1 MRALLLV
8 AAAGVLL
15 ALVAALWLFLGADS
29 ADVLARENA
38 LTDAA
43 AQRNAARVEDTSESA
58 DARGDEAA
66 RHAAAAPVEDAAANA
81 ADAAPAVPS
90 VTGRVLAADGTPIGG
105 AIVRAAGSNRWD
117 APIPLDVELDALPL
131 GRLDIERTETA
142 ADGTYRFEKL
152 PKGGL
157 RVAVR
162 ASGFAPRYEE
172 RWVVLGEPE
181 QKLPDVVLGPGVQLS
196 GRVVDRA
203 GTGVANAT
211 ILLALDHGVIAGNL
225 SMPGRGIP
233 LATTGENGA
242 FALDSLAPGPWHLFV
257 EAAGFRLREERG
269 RTERAGERV
278 SDLVIALEPGFEI
291 RGRVRSDGA
300 LPDALRVTARV
311 VRATSQGGNERALRI
326 DGEENDENDASRP
339 VEQVRARHALCDAS
353 GEFVL
358 GGLTPNTDFRL
369 SLSVAGAEPGR
380 WKRVNAVP
388 SVTARAGQR
397 GIELAWK
404 PESAL
409 LLRVVDAETHAPL
422 ETLEVWAG
430 YGRERALRD
439 DQGEVITKFPDGRVR
454 YGELRPQPGKAVPAL
469 WLRVR
474 AAGYRDHEAKNLVLA
489 SGETKDLGE
498 IALVREKKLTV
509 RVLERAT
516 SKPVPGARVVVSL
529 EGPESV
535 SSADDE
541 DAKSDA
547 TGEVET
553 WSARTD
559 AHGVALLT
567 GAPEK
572 NVHVG
577 ASAKGFLPSTPV
589 AQLLPADADASVDVL
604 LDRGGTLRVRVVD
617 ASGKPVP
624 NVGIAHRAPGA
635 AAEEE
640 GDWISLS
647 AELQTDATGVAR
659 FAPLAPGVHSFC
671 LHDTTA
677 QVWLDVND
685 NSQQRPAWVERSVSE
700 GSDGEITFVAPPRGS
715 ISGRIRENN
724 VPLEGAQ
731 LKLTVVTEG
740 EGGELDGWSGPNDP
754 LATVTD
760 HEGRYH
766 YENLRCG
773 EYWLSVHH
781 TTRRMSARM
790 RVSVR
795 EDPRTYDFDLDV
807 ATIEGTITDVEGRP
821 LAGIEVSVYDTS
833 GETRDDAPY
842 QLVVSEDERGNQ
854 HTDYRSGTRS
864 SERTDARGRY
874 ALRGLA
880 TGVPL
885 VVHVESDIVEA
896 ASSPEIS
903 LSPDEVK
910 TGVDFHL
917 RRAGIIDVTLA
928 QDPPQRDMWFEVRAL
943 RLVEGRED
951 FAQQSWLGSWNKH
964 ATLRGLAP
972 GKYRVVLAS
981 PQTNEGQASATPAAS
996 QDVEVKEQETT
1007 RVSFAPW

>member
-1 MRALLLV
+1 MRAVLLV
-8 AAAGVLL
+8 VAAGVLCALL
-15 ALVAALWLFLGADS
+15 AGLWLFLGADS
-29 ADVLARENA
+29 ADVLAREQA
-38 LTDAA
+38 LGAGG
-43 AQRNAARVEDTSESA
+43 AQSGTALVEQGGETNET
-58 DARGDEAA
+58 RGEEAA
-66 RHAAAAPVEDAAANA
+66 RLAAAAPTENAAAEDA
-81 ADAAPAVPS
+81 DAVPASAS
-90 VTGRVLAADGTPIGG
+90 VVGRILGADGQPLAG
-105 AIVRAAGSNRWD
+105 ASVRAAGASRWD
-117 APIPLDVELDALPL
+117 APIPLDIELDALPP
-131 GRLDIERTETA
+131 GRLEIEQTVSA
-142 ADGTYRFEKL
+142 ADGTYRFEGL

-162 ASGFAPRYEE
+162 ASGHAPRYEE
-172 RWVVLGEPE
+172 RWVVKGEPE
-181 QKLPDVVLGPGVQLS
+181 QKLPDIALAPGVFLA

-211 ILLALDHGVIAGNL
+211 ILLALDHGAVAGNL

-233 LATTGENGA
+233 LATTGADGA
-242 FALDSLAPGPWHLFV
+242 FALDSVAPGPWHLFV

-269 RTERAGERV
+269 RTARAGERV
-278 SDLVIALEPGFEI
+278 SNLVIALEPGLEI
-291 RGRVRSDGA
+291 RGSVRGDGA
-300 LPDALRVTARV
+300 LPDTLRVTART
-311 VRATSQGGNERALRI
+311 VRASLQGNPSGA
-326 DGEENDENDASRP
+326 DENEDDNADRP
-339 VEQVRARHALCDAS
+339 VDQVRARHATCDAA

-358 GGLTPNTDFRL
+358 AGLAPNVDYRL
-369 SLSVAGAEPGR
+369 SLSVAGSEPGR
-380 WKRVNAVP
+380 WKRVNAVQP
-388 SVTARAGQR
+388 VTARAGQR
-397 GIELAWK
+397 GIELVWK

-409 LLRVVDAETHAPL
+409 VLRVVDAETRAPL
-422 ETLEVWAG
+422 EALEVWAG

-439 DQGEVITKFPDGRVR
+439 DQGEVLTKFADGRVR
-454 YGELRPQPGKAVPAL
+454 YGELRSQPGKAVPAV

-474 AAGYRDHEAKNLVLA
+474 APGYRDHEAKNLALA

-529 EGPESV
+529 EGPDGV
-535 SSADDE
+535 NSAHDE

-547 TGEVET
+547 TGDTST
-553 WSARTD
+553 WAARSD
-559 AHGVALLT
+559 AHGVAVLS

-572 NVHVG
+572 NVNIG

-589 AQLLPADADASVDVL
+589 AQLLPADADATAEVL
-604 LDRGGTLRVRVVD
+604 LDRGGTIRVRVVD

-624 NVGIAHRAPGA
+624 GVGIAHRMPGA
-635 AAEEE
+635 TEMDE

-647 AELQTDATGVAR
+647 AELETDPTGVAR
-659 FAPLAPGVHSFC
+659 FAPLALGVHGFC
-671 LHDTTA
+671 LHDSSG

-685 NSQQRPAWVERSVSE
+685 NTQQRPAWIERSVTE
-700 GSDGEITFVAPPRGS
+700 GSDAEITFVAPPRGA
-715 ISGRIRENN
+715 IQGRIRENT

-731 LKLTVVTEG
+731 LKLSVVREG
-740 EGGELDGWSGPNDP
+740 EGGEQEGWSGPNDP

-760 HEGRYH
+760 HEGRYR

-781 TTRRMSARM
+781 GSRRMSARM

-795 EDPRTYDFDLDV
+795 EDPRTFDFDLDV
-807 ATIEGTITDVEGRP
+807 ATIEGTITDIEGRP
-821 LAGIEVSVYDTS
+821 LGGIEVNVFDTS
-833 GETRDDAPY
+833 GGDGDDAPY

-864 SERTDARGRY
+864 SERTDARGHY
-874 ALRGLA
+874 VLRGLA
-880 TGVPL
+880 TGAPL

-896 ASSPEIS
+896 ASSPEIT

-910 TGVDFHL
+910 TGIDFRL

-943 RLVEGRED
+943 RLTEGGEA
-951 FAQQSWLGSWNKH
+951 FVQSTWLGSWNKH
-964 ATLRGLAP
+964 ASIRGLAP
-972 GKYRVVLAS
+972 GRYKVVLTQ
-981 PQTNEGQASATPAAS
+981 PHVRDGQGAATPAAT
-996 QDVEVKEQETT
+996 QEVEVKEQETT

>member
-8 AAAGVLL
+8 VAAGVLI
-15 ALVAALWLFLGADS
+15 ALVAGLWLFLGAES
-29 ADVLARENA
+29 ADVLAREQA
-38 LTDAA
+38 LGADG
-43 AQRNAARVEDTSESA
+43 AQLEAARVEHGAEAS
-58 DARGDEAA
+58 DARGDDAA
-66 RHAAAAPVEDAAANA
+66 RLAAAAPVENAAAQNA
-81 ADAAPAVPS
+81 EAAPAVAS
-90 VTGRVLAADGTPIGG
+90 VQGRVLAADGTPIAG
-105 AIVRAAGSNRWD
+105 AHVRAAGTNRWD
-117 APIPLDVELDALPL
+117 APIPLDVELDALPA
-131 GRLDIERTETA
+131 GRLDIEQTQTG
-142 ADGTYRFEKL
+142 ADGTYRFEGL

-162 ASGFAPRYEE
+162 ASGHAPRYEE
-172 RWVVLGEPE
+172 RWVVKGEPE
-181 QKLPDVVLGPGVQLS
+181 QKLPDIVLGPGVFVA

-203 GTGVANAT
+203 GAGVPNAT

-242 FALDSLAPGPWHLFV
+242 FALDTLAPGPWHLFV

-278 SDLVIALEPGFEI
+278 TDLVIALEPGFEI
-291 RGRVRSDGA
+291 HGRVRADGT
-300 LPDALRVTARV
+300 LPAALRVTARV
-311 VRATSQGGNERALRI
+311 VRASVQGEARERLGGE
-326 DGEENDENDASRP
+326 DGDERDAARP
-339 VEQVRARHALCDAS
+339 VDEVRARHALCDAT

-358 GGLTPNTDFRL
+358 GGLTPNTDYRL
-369 SLSVAGAEPGR
+369 SLSVAGGEPGR

-409 LLRVVDAETHAPL
+409 LLRVVDAETRAPL

-439 DQGEVITKFPDGRVR
+439 DLGEVLTKFPDGRVR
-454 YGELRPQPGKAVPAL
+454 YGELRPQQGKAVPAV

-474 AAGYRDHEAKNLVLA
+474 APGYRDHEAKNLALA

-498 IALVREKKLTV
+498 IALVREKKLSV

-529 EGPESV
+529 EGV
-535 SSADDE
+535 DGVNSAADE
-541 DAKSDA
+541 DAKTDA
-547 TGEVET
+547 TGDVST
-553 WSARTD
+553 WCARTD
-559 AHGVALLT
+559 AHGVAVLAGT
-567 GAPEK
+567 PEK
-572 NVHVG
+572 TVHVG
-577 ASAKGFLPSTPV
+577 ASAKGFLASTPV

-604 LDRGGTLRVRVVD
+604 LDRGGTIRVLVVD

-624 NVGIAHRAPGA
+624 SVGIAHRAPGA

-647 AELQTDATGVAR
+647 AELETDAAGVAR

-677 QVWLDVND
+677 QVWLDAND
-685 NSQQRPAWVERSVSE
+685 NTQQLPAWVERSVSE
-700 GSDGEITFVAPPRGS
+700 GSDAEITFVAPPRGT
-715 ISGRIRENN
+715 IFGRIRENN
-724 VPLEGAQ
+724 VALEGAQ
-731 LKLTVVTEG
+731 LKLSVVREG

-754 LATVTD
+754 LATITD
-760 HEGRYH
+760 HEGRYR

-773 EYWLSVHH
+773 EYWLNVHH
-781 TTRRMSARM
+781 TSRRMSARL

-821 LAGIEVSVYDTS
+821 LSGIEVSVYDTS
-833 GETRDDAPY
+833 GESRDDAPY

-885 VVHVESDIVEA
+885 IVHVESDIVEA
-896 ASSPEIS
+896 ASSPEIT

-917 RRAGIIDVTLA
+917 RRAGVIEVTLA
-928 QDPPQRDMWFEVRAL
+928 QEPPQRDMWFEVRAL
-943 RLVEGRED
+943 RLTEGRED
-951 FAQQSWLGSWNKH
+951 FAQQSWLGSWNKQ

-972 GKYRVVLAS
+972 GKYRVVFAS
-981 PQTNEGQASATPAAS
+981 PEQREGQAPATPPVS
-996 QDVEVKEQETT
+996 QEVEVKEQETT